1 MTDETPVTKPARA
14 PRKPAAAKA
23 APGTTAG
30 GPAADTAAAAAA
42 TPKARAPRKPAA
54 PKLDA
59 DGQPIAPKP
68 RAARAKK
75 PAPVVATPATST
87 DADVATTPV
96 GQTPAALSA
105 ESPAVAPPTAA
116 VVAHDSVSAA
126 VAAVP
131 GGGSEDGAVAPL
143 APAGA
148 VNARPTRRTK
158 STSPASDS
166 VTAAKGAEGVSS
178 AGSQVSSSA
187 DGPSEEEYQRLNG
200 GAHHDP
206 HSILGAHP
214 VGDGRSVVRTLRHGA
229 TSVEL
234 LHDGQVVPFESTY
247 GGVWSAFVDGEVGD
261 YRLRV
266 TYEDGY
272 GHEVDDPY
280 RWLPT
285 LGEMDIH
292 LIQEG
297 RHEQLWKVLGAHPRN
312 YDTPNGAVTG
322 TSFAV
327 WAPNAAGVRVTGE
340 FDYWSGAGQPMRSL
354 GSSGIWEIFVP
365 GVSVGTAYK
374 YQILGADRVWRDKA
388 DPMANWA
395 EVPPATASKVYDST
409 YQWGDAD
416 WIQQRTDND
425 VLNGPMSVY
434 ELHLGSWKRGLNYR
448 ELADALIA
456 DLAETGFTH
465 VEFLPVEQHPFEGSW
480 GYQVTGYYAADS
492 KFGEPDDLR
501 YLIDRLH
508 QEGYGVLLDWVP
520 GHFPKDEFALAR
532 FDGTA
537 LYEHPDPRRGE
548 HMDWGTYIFDFGRRE
563 VRNFLVA
570 NALYWLEEFHM
581 DGLRVDAVASMLYL
595 DYSREEGQW
604 EPNEFGGRENLQAVS
619 FLQEVNATV
628 GKRHPGVMM
637 IAEESTSWPGVTK
650 PTYVGGLGFHMKWN
664 MGWMHDTLEYLSRD
678 PIYRSWHH
686 DDMTFSMVY
695 AYSEQFVLPISHDE
709 VVHGKGSMWGK
720 VAGDSWRKAANLRSY
735 YSHMWGHPGKQ
746 LLFMGSEIG
755 AFDEWRE
762 NQSLPWWLLEHKLH
776 SGLRRYVGDL
786 NRFYREQSAL
796 WSQDH
801 VPAGFQWLDGGDRNG
816 NVFTYLRYG
825 SDGSVV
831 AVLINFSAQPHNWYR
846 VGLPLA
852 GRWREALNSDAEI
865 YGGSGMGNMGAV
877 TADGEPWNG
886 QPTSATVVLPPLG
899 SLFLVPDTDPESAIP
914 ELESGD
920 HS

>member
-1 MTDETPVTKPARA
+1 
-14 PRKPAAAKA
+14 
-23 APGTTAG
+23 
-30 GPAADTAAAAAA
+30 
-42 TPKARAPRKPAA
+42 
-54 PKLDA
+54 
-59 DGQPIAPKP
+59 
-68 RAARAKK
+68 
-75 PAPVVATPATST
+75 
-87 DADVATTPV
+87 
-96 GQTPAALSA
+96 
-105 ESPAVAPPTAA
+105 
-116 VVAHDSVSAA
+116 
-126 VAAVP
+126 
-131 GGGSEDGAVAPL
+131 
-143 APAGA
+143 
-148 VNARPTRRTK
+148 
-158 STSPASDS
+158 
-166 VTAAKGAEGVSS
+166 
-178 AGSQVSSSA
+178 
-187 DGPSEEEYQRLNG
+187 
-200 GAHHDP
+200 
-206 HSILGAHP
+206 
-214 VGDGRSVVRTLRHGA
+214 
-229 TSVEL
+229 
-234 LHDGQVVPFESTY
+234 
-247 GGVWSAFVDGEVGD
+247 
-261 YRLRV
+261 
-266 TYEDGY
+266 
-272 GHEVDDPY
+272 
-280 RWLPT
+280 
-285 LGEMDIH
+285 
-292 LIQEG
+292 
-297 RHEQLWKVLGAHPRN
+297 
-312 YDTPNGAVTG
+312 
-322 TSFAV
+322 
-327 WAPNAAGVRVTGE
+327 
-340 FDYWSGAGQPMRSL
+340 MRSL
-354 GSSGIWEIFVP
+354 GSSGIWELFVP
-365 GVSVGTAYK
+365 GVGVGTAYK
-374 YQILGADRVWRDKA
+374 YPDPRRRPGLARQGRPDGQLGGGAAGDRLQGLR
-388 DPMANWA
+388 
-395 EVPPATASKVYDST
+395 EH
-409 YQWGDAD
+409 
-416 WIQQRTDND
+416 
-425 VLNGPMSVY
+425 
-434 ELHLGSWKRGLNYR
+434 LHLGRRRLDRAAHRPATSSTGRCRSTSCTSGPWKRGLSYR

-456 DLAETGFTH
+456 DLAETAFTH
-465 VEFLPVEQHPFEGSW
+465 VELLPVEQHPFEGSW

-492 KFGEPDDLR
+492 KFGDPDDLR

-508 QEGYGVLLDWVP
+508 QEGYGVILDWVP
-520 GHFPKDEFALAR
+520 GHFPKDEFALGR

-735 YSHMWGHPGKQ
+735 YTHMWGHPGKQ

-762 NQSLPWWLLEHKLH
+762 SASLPWWLLEHKLH

-786 NRFYREQSAL
+786 NRFYRASPAL

-846 VGLPLA
+846 VGLPIAGKLA
-852 GRWREALNSDAEI
+852 R
-865 YGGSGMGNMGAV
+865 GAQLRRRDLRRLG
-877 TADGEPWNG
+877 DGQHG
-886 QPTSATVVLPPLG
+886 V
-899 SLFLVPDTDPESAIP
+899 
-914 ELESGD
+914 GD
-920 HS
+920 RRR

>member
-1 MTDETPVTKPARA
+1 
-14 PRKPAAAKA
+14 
-23 APGTTAG
+23 
-30 GPAADTAAAAAA
+30 
-42 TPKARAPRKPAA
+42 
-54 PKLDA
+54 
-59 DGQPIAPKP
+59 
-68 RAARAKK
+68 
-75 PAPVVATPATST
+75 
-87 DADVATTPV
+87 
-96 GQTPAALSA
+96 
-105 ESPAVAPPTAA
+105 
-116 VVAHDSVSAA
+116 
-126 VAAVP
+126 
-131 GGGSEDGAVAPL
+131 
-143 APAGA
+143 
-148 VNARPTRRTK
+148 
-158 STSPASDS
+158 
-166 VTAAKGAEGVSS
+166 
-178 AGSQVSSSA
+178 
-187 DGPSEEEYQRLNG
+187 
-200 GAHHDP
+200 
-206 HSILGAHP
+206 
-214 VGDGRSVVRTLRHGA
+214 
-229 TSVEL
+229 
-234 LHDGQVVPFESTY
+234 
-247 GGVWSAFVDGEVGD
+247 
-261 YRLRV
+261 
-266 TYEDGY
+266 
-272 GHEVDDPY
+272 
-280 RWLPT
+280 
-285 LGEMDIH
+285 
-292 LIQEG
+292 
-297 RHEQLWKVLGAHPRN
+297 
-312 YDTPNGAVTG
+312 
-322 TSFAV
+322 
-327 WAPNAAGVRVTGE
+327 
-340 FDYWSGAGQPMRSL
+340 
-354 GSSGIWEIFVP
+354 
-365 GVSVGTAYK
+365 
-374 YQILGADRVWRDKA
+374 
-388 DPMANWA
+388 MANWA
-395 EVPPATASKVYDST
+395 EVPPATASMVYEST
-409 YQWGDAD
+409 YVWGDDA
-416 WIQQRTDND
+416 WMRAACRPATCSTGRCRSTSCTS
-425 VLNGPMSVY
+425 GP
-434 ELHLGSWKRGLNYR
+434 GSAGLSYR

-456 DLAETGFTH
+456 DLAETAFTH
-465 VEFLPVEQHPFEGSW
+465 VELLPVEQHPFEGSW

-492 KFGEPDDLR
+492 KFGDPDDLR

-508 QEGYGVLLDWVP
+508 QEGYGVILDWVP
-520 GHFPKDEFALAR
+520 GHFPKDEFALGR

-735 YSHMWGHPGKQ
+735 YTHMWGHPGKQ

-762 NQSLPWWLLEHKLH
+762 SASLPWWLLEHKLH

-786 NRFYREQSAL
+786 NRFYRSSPGAL
-796 WSQDH
+796 
-801 VPAGFQWLDGGDRNG
+801 VPGPRAGR
-816 NVFTYLRYG
+816 VP
-825 SDGSVV
+825 V
-831 AVLINFSAQPHNWYR
+831 AGRRRPQRQRLHLPAVRQRR
-846 VGLPLA
+846 VGGRGADQLLRPAAQLVPGRA
-852 GRWREALNSDAEI
+852 CRSPGRWREALNSDAEI

-899 SLFLVPDTDPESAIP
+899 SLLLVPDTDGVTVVDADVDAGDPAAA
-914 ELESGD
+914 D